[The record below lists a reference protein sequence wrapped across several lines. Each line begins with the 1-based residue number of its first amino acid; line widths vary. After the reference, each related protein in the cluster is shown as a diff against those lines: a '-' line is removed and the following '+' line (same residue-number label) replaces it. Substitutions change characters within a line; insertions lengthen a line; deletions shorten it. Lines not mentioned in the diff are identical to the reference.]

1 MLVQDQ
7 AAQTRTFETI
17 TESDN
22 GRSLTS
28 AMVVESTRTETGHVE
43 LELLT
48 SHSPRH
54 GYSISVN
61 RPRVDDYSRRYVFS
75 FQTTDQ
81 PTLKLDFPSGKT
93 RLNRNELA
101 ALHKAARQAI
111 EADLNAWLAWAEKAE
126 PIH

>member
-7 AAQTRTFETI
+7 AASTRTFENV

-28 AMVVESTRTETGHVE
+28 AMVVESTRTDTGHIE
-43 LELLT
+43 LEVLT

-61 RPRVDDYSRRYVFS
+61 RPRVDGYSRRYVFS
-75 FQTTDQ
+75 FQTTGQ
-81 PTLKLDFPSGKT
+81 PTLNLEFPSGKT
-93 RLNRNELA
+93 RLNRNALA

-111 EADLNAWLAWAEKAE
+111 EDNLDAWLAWAEKAE